1 MSKQAE
7 TPVISVILPTW
18 NCAELLREAVVSV
31 KAQTHEKWELI
42 VINNNSTDHTKDV
55 INKFKDERIKL
66 IDFDNKGVI
75 AAARN
80 EGIKIANGTYISFLD
95 SDDYW
100 FPTKLERCLEV
111 LIKADADLICHG
123 ERHFIAAADGSRK
136 EWDVLYGTKQPI
148 SYESLLYRGNFLS
161 TSAVFSKTELIR
173 ELGGFSIDRKL
184 ITAEDYELWLKI
196 MGKGARVQMLSEIL
210 GAYRIHASSASA
222 SLARHLRAVRQVV
235 LNHHRFHS
243 SQSGK
248 NLTGIFTLRM
258 ARLTLSSCRA
268 LATKGDLASAAAFA
282 RESINLAIS

>member
-18 NCAELLREAVVSV
+18 NCAELLREAVISV

-80 EGIKIANGTYISFLD
+80 EGIKIASGTYIAFLD

-111 LIKADADLICHG
+111 LIQADVDLICHG
-123 ERHFIAAADGSRK
+123 ERHFIVATDGSRN

-161 TSAVFSKTELIR
+161 TSAVLSKMSLIR
-173 ELGGFSIDRKL
+173 ELGGFTVEREL
-184 ITAEDYELWLKI
+184 ITAEDYELWLKV
-196 MGKGARVQMLSEIL
+196 MSTGARVKILPEIL

-235 LNHHRFHS
+235 VNHHRSHS
-243 SQSGK
+243 GQSGK
-248 NLTGIFTLRM
+248 KLTGMFMRRM
-258 ARLTLSSCRA
+258 ARMTLSSCRA
-268 LATKGDLASAAAFA
+268 LATKGDLASSAAFA
-282 RESINLAIS
+282 SESLSLAIF